1 VGRLRGVCYGRLQD
15 CNWFLQ
21 YRELFLGGLA
31 VAAVNDIM
39 MKRCS
44 RHYSSVSALEICKR
58 VHRPEVSA
66 QPCQAHCRAY
76 YYVFQGTCDL
86 MFFIPQI
93 PLLRISI

>member
-1 VGRLRGVCYGRLQD
+1 MGRLRGVCYGRLQD
-15 CNWFLQ
+15 CNRFLQ

-39 MKRCS
+39 MKRCKLRDS

-76 YYVFQGTCDL
+76 YTCDL
-86 MFFIPQI
+86 NKYHY
-93 PLLRISI
+93 